1 MTLSA
6 PFHSLVWSYALQ
18 YGVQE
23 TDCLAN
29 LSPNEIS
36 YLLSSNDLKVSSTRM
51 PSLTTTI
58 DVSTISV
65 INRSVNLSPLFDD

>member
-29 LSPNEIS
+29 LSPNKIS
-36 YLLSSNDLKVSSTRM
+36 YLLSSNAFEGEQYENAL
-51 PSLTTTI
+51 
-58 DVSTISV
+58 
-65 INRSVNLSPLFDD
+65 VNNYN

>member
-36 YLLSSNDLKVSSTRM
+36 YLLSSNAFEGEQYENAL
-51 PSLTTTI
+51 
-58 DVSTISV
+58 
-65 INRSVNLSPLFDD
+65 VNNYN